1 MSNKAATSSSSSMRT
16 EEDMIEDHP
25 PISCAPSG
33 TELKKGNTF
42 FISAADKHTHTHTR
56 AHTLIPDTPRK
67 VDSFITA
74 HMKQSHS
81 STSTHTHTDRSHGGC
96 SPSSLLYTLTTAVSK
111 YSLTVS
117 HWTFWLLVKLAVG
130 PKGSIRQKDTTN
142 DRNFCPECEV
152 DRGYTNKTSTQNQ

>member
-81 STSTHTHTDRSHGGC
+81 STSTHTHTH
-96 SPSSLLYTLTTAVSK
+96 
-111 YSLTVS
+111 
-117 HWTFWLLVKLAVG
+117 
-130 PKGSIRQKDTTN
+130 RQKPRGVLSVIFTVHINHCCVKIFTN
-142 DRNFCPECEV
+142 SVTLNLLTPR
-152 DRGYTNKTSTQNQ
+152 KTRCRSKRLHSTERYY